1 MIHDWG
7 LTYNI
12 EYPRSAKK
20 LRVNEKESFAVKL
33 CPECNRTYEKDGH
46 LENVLAEEMDIK
58 QLKCLY
64 NMLRSVFESYEVG
77 TFKIETKEKK

>member
-12 EYPRSAKK
+12 EYPRSKK

-33 CPECNRTYEKDGH
+33 CPQCNRAYEMTSNQYKRISTTHYYKNFPKRG
-46 LENVLAEEMDIK
+46 
-58 QLKCLY
+58 LY
-64 NMLRSVFESYEVG
+64 NQVCFAC
-77 TFKIETKEKK
+77 KEKE

>member
-12 EYPRSAKK
+12 EYPRSKK

-33 CPECNRTYEKDGH
+33 CPQCNRAYEMTS
-46 LENVLAEEMDIK
+46 NQYK
-58 QLKCLY
+58 QISTTHYYKNFPKRGLY
-64 NMLRSVFESYEVG
+64 NQMCFTCE
-77 TFKIETKEKK
+77 